1 MFFFVFSEVHFKAE
15 EKADS
20 KNQKNNNDPPSTN
33 NVQYKQMTIMNGDL
47 GANDVSNGE
56 IRKKKKKHEK
66 KSDQEK
72 NNSNQPITN
81 NNAGEVTEGKDLN
94 QCEILSTID
103 ERASS
108 RNSGKM
114 EQVKR

>member
-1 MFFFVFSEVHFKAE
+1 M
-15 EKADS
+15 
-20 KNQKNNNDPPSTN
+20 
-33 NVQYKQMTIMNGDL
+33 QYKQTTIMNGDL
-47 GANDVSNGE
+47 NDVSNGE

-81 NNAGEVTEGKDLN
+81 NNAGEVTEDKDLN

-103 ERASS
+103 ERVSS